1 MWRRGSRGE
10 MACEMA
16 SMCVFSLSLPRFR
29 SCSLF
34 FLFVCLFYLF
44 FFSPIRFFSCDLAE
58 TETKTRCVCT
68 DGATVRVRIC
78 ESGEGKRDAQNRAE
92 EGGNR
97 HVKTRFAVPVVP
109 ATKKKKKHIYKVH
122 IYTYIYKVLIYLFF
136 FL

>member
-44 FFSPIRFFSCDLAE
+44 FFLLFDSFLAIWP
-58 TETKTRCVCT
+58 KQKPR
-68 DGATVRVRIC
+68 
-78 ESGEGKRDAQNRAE
+78 RDAYVRMEQLCGSAF
-92 EGGNR
+92 
-97 HVKTRFAVPVVP
+97 VKVARERETRRIA
-109 ATKKKKKHIYKVH
+109 
-122 IYTYIYKVLIYLFF
+122 
-136 FL
+136 

>member
-44 FFSPIRFFSCDLAE
+44 FFSYSILFLRFG
-58 TETKTRCVCT
+58 RN
-68 DGATVRVRIC
+68 RNQ
-78 ESGEGKRDAQNRAE
+78 DAMRMYGWSNCA
-92 EGGNR
+92 GP
-97 HVKTRFAVPVVP
+97 H
-109 ATKKKKKHIYKVH
+109 
-122 IYTYIYKVLIYLFF
+122 L
-136 FL
+136 